1 VAEIRRRPGGTL
13 PWSARVPGSV
23 SN

>member
-1 VAEIRRRPGGTL
+1 VAEIRRRPGGTR
-13 PWSARVPGSV
+13 PRSARVPGSV